1 MLCAFAF
8 IVLSGLMVFTKYTEL
23 RDAERHEQRILGHE
37 RLITDHVHRVKTSQ
51 REIKAHRS
59 EIEAQQREAVQ
70 LLKKIM
76 DTQAHFE
83 TEHRSD
89 PDIEVQRAKLARQRK
104 NAEAQL
110 RKLDQLLAKC
120 DQMLAEC
127 DQRLQGLADLRSRL
141 KI

>member
-1 MLCAFAF
+1 MNNRRDKTNSTNRVRTLMLCAFAF

-70 LLKKIM
+70 LLKKINGYSSTLR
-76 DTQAHFE
+76 DGASLRPGYRSPARKASAPTQKRRGTA
-83 TEHRSD
+83 T
-89 PDIEVQRAKLARQRK
+89 
-104 NAEAQL
+104 
-110 RKLDQLLAKC
+110 
-120 DQMLAEC
+120 
-127 DQRLQGLADLRSRL
+127 
-141 KI
+141 